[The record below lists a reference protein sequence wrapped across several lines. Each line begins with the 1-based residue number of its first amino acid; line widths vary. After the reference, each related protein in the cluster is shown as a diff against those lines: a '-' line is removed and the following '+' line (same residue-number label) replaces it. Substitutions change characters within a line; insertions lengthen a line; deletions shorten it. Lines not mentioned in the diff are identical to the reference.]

1 VVIRKNQEGNMI
13 KSIIA
18 NIREELEEKD
28 IAREQGITLSREI
41 VRNCRVAMQHIH
53 KMELEKAYSMI
64 QTASSNMKKMADVLE
79 SQPDIYYGGFVEH
92 AQQEFTECS
101 VMYALVSENS
111 IPEPRE
117 LKVEAVA
124 YLNGMGDVGG
134 EIKRHIL
141 DLIRHGKL
149 EEGEKYLSIME
160 ELYMGLM
167 LFDYP
172 DAMKHGLRA
181 KTDRLRLLLETSRGE
196 LTAAVRQQ
204 KLEMAMKTLE
214 AQFLSHK

>member
-1 VVIRKNQEGNMI
+1 
-13 KSIIA
+13 
-18 NIREELEEKD
+18 
-28 IAREQGITLSREI
+28 
-41 VRNCRVAMQHIH
+41 
-53 KMELEKAYSMI
+53 
-64 QTASSNMKKMADVLE
+64 
-79 SQPDIYYGGFVEH
+79 
-92 AQQEFTECS
+92 
-101 VMYALVSENS
+101 MYALVSENS

-172 DAMKHGLRA
+172 DAMTHGLRA